1 MNPPFYMTLPLQWG
15 VASDA
20 GQERANNEDAY
31 AIEPESG
38 LFLVSDGMGGHRG
51 GELAS
56 EIVTQDL
63 PPAIEIALVD
73 LTQKTPRTIRRILTK
88 WIAAQSHQVLQ
99 ESRSESGFKD
109 MGATLVLALF
119 VKNRAY
125 IAAFRRAVKPTQTT
139 TTTTTTGVAEMKCP
153 VPAGAGSPSGRIG
166 GLPYWQGHFFVGL
179 NYGKAYAKTREEC
192 HRACAADKNCTSWTW
207 IARQKKCVFK
217 HYCPKKTFTQGPMEV
232 SGYSG
237 RSAIC
242 GEMRPGCGL
251 EAATPAARTAP
262 VRPAPTQPAPA
273 PAPQQP
279 SGWQVIN

>member
-125 IAAFRRAVKPTQTT
+125 IANLGDSRAYRFRRGRLCQFSKDHSVVSEL
-139 TTTTTTGVAEMKCP
+139 VA
-153 VPAGAGSPSGRIG
+153 
-166 GLPYWQGHFFVGL
+166 QGEI
-179 NYGKAYAKTREEC
+179 TPE
-192 HRACAADKNCTSWTW
+192 
-207 IARQKKCVFK
+207 
-217 HYCPKKTFTQGPMEV
+217 
-232 SGYSG
+232 
-237 RSAIC
+237 
-242 GEMRPGCGL
+242 
-251 EAATPAARTAP
+251 EAATHEELGVITHYAGMDEQAKPH
-262 VRPAPTQPAPA
+262 VRSFALK
-273 PAPQQP
+273 P
-279 SGWQVIN
+279 SDRILLCSDGLTDMLSEAEITNTLAQEPDNQKACHSLVDQANQAGGHDNITVLIVEWAGS